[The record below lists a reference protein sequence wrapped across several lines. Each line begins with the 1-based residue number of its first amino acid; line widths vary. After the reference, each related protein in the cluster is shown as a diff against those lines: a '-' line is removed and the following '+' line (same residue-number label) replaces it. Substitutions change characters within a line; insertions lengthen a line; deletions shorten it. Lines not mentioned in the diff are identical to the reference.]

1 MSAPAA
7 TRTGDAEHVRKVAIC
22 PGTFDPPTL
31 GHVDVIR
38 RAARMFDEVVVGV
51 VRAPRHK
58 SSPLFEAEER
68 VALLEDALQD
78 LDNVRVDSFSTL
90 VVHFAREVGATVLV
104 KGLRAVSDFEWEF
117 QMAHL
122 NAELAPELETAFVMS
137 YPDWSFVS
145 SSGVREVAE
154 FGGDVSAYVTP
165 RVARELAAKF
175 PDAAESGGA
184 GAQPVAET

>member
-1 MSAPAA
+1 MVERSP
-7 TRTGDAEHVRKVAIC
+7 KIAIC

-31 GHVDVIR
+31 GHVDVVR

-58 SSPLFEAEER
+58 SQPLFEADER
-68 VALLEDALQD
+68 VALLEDGLAD
-78 LDNVRVDSFSTL
+78 VPNVRVQAFTTL
-90 VVHFAREVGATVLV
+90 VVDFAREVGATVLV

-165 RVARELAAKF
+165 AVAQALADKF
-175 PDAAESGGA
+175 S
-184 GAQPVAET
+184 